1 MIEPR
6 ETDIP
11 VLLLVLVVLP
21 LVTYFLLGKW
31 NEAAKNK
38 ERISSIAQRAV
49 EEALV
54 VEDMAA
60 ASFIP
65 LMPLPNIGSNQCAR
79 CYGPAKTRCSGCKS
93 ARYCSGR
100 CQIIHW
106 RQVHKLECQQLGNS
120 CSSSSPKSAM
130 SEEFTGKA
138 LLDETIDLK
147 LFECRQQPM
156 LENTSSD
163 NVIKHRLSIPA
174 STTTDLITNASVL
187 PIINRRSVDRG
198 TSLKSYN
205 DVSREADGTILECH
219 NPVSSNDVICST
231 LYNSPKKKAS
241 TRHEQRADTVLT
253 ENHDNIFGLLKDTC
267 AHSEC
272 AVQES
277 VIKEMQSH
285 HPFEYG
291 YNCSCSN
298 SSTACS
304 NRTNSRD
311 TQVNLIDAEN
321 LTRKGIT
328 SNDVALGLNH
338 SSERTSMKRSSKCR
352 NILHAQGIKLHKS
365 PKSGAKTSRE
375 QSCLN
380 LDIKVARIKDNG
392 PLLGSNGG
400 ASLGITR
407 VVGLAK
413 SSRPEQQEHME
424 ENVER
429 CKKVKM
435 LFPYEEFVRCY
446 HFEVLNL
453 SPRGLVNC
461 GNSCYANAVLQC
473 LVCTK
478 PLTVYLLRRSH
489 SRTCCARDWC
499 LLCELEQHVMMLRES
514 GGPLSPG
521 RILVHIRSISCQ
533 LGDGSQE
540 DAHEFLRLLVTSM
553 QSICLVG
560 VEGEN
565 MVDSR
570 LQDTIF
576 IQHTF
581 GGRLMSKVKC
591 LRCHHESVRYENIM
605 DLSLEIF
612 GWVESLEDAL
622 TQFTSPEDLDGENMY
637 RCGRCAAYVL
647 ARKQLR
653 IQEAPN
659 ILTIILKRFQVGN
672 YGKINKCITFPEMLD
687 MIPFMT
693 GTDDIPPLYMLY
705 GVVVHLDTLNASFSG
720 HYISYV
726 KDLQGN
732 WFRIDDAEVQPAE
745 MTQVMTEGAY
755 ILFYMRSS
763 PRPTKACTRKTTRYR
778 TPGIQKHWPSK
789 PQKSSV
795 QERSEVS
802 NNFVCSEPSLVW
814 RSDPNCGGILRSENR
829 NGGAPTS
836 SDCSLFTSSDD
847 ACFTTESTRDSFST
861 VDNFDASNVDPISSI
876 FNSLYSSQRSVSCS
890 MFPRS
895 KPETRFV
902 SERRGYVLDS
912 HLPNRRDEGGN
923 HGSVTCGAH
932 VNYGKRKGPQ
942 TCSLHCKI

>member
-1 MIEPR
+1 MLEPR

-11 VLLLVLVVLP
+11 VLLLFLVVLP

-31 NEAAKNK
+31 NESAKNK
-38 ERISSIAQRAV
+38 ERISLIAQRAV

-54 VEDMAA
+54 VEDMSS
-60 ASFIP
+60 ASGFP
-65 LMPLPNIGSNQCAR
+65 LVPLPNIRSNQCAR
-79 CYGPAKTRCSGCKS
+79 CSGPATTRCAQCKS

-120 CSSSSPKSAM
+120 CSSSSPKSAI

-147 LFECRQQPM
+147 LFEYRQQPT

-163 NVIKHRLSIPA
+163 NVINHRLSIQA
-174 STTTDLITNASVL
+174 STTSDLITNASGL
-187 PIINRRSVDRG
+187 PIINRRSVDKG
-198 TSLKSYN
+198 TYLKSDN
-205 DVSREADGTILECH
+205 DMSREADGAISEYH
-219 NPVSSNDVICST
+219 DPAFSNDVICST
-231 LYNSPKKKAS
+231 LLYNSPRKKAS
-241 TRHEQRADTVLT
+241 TRHMQRGDPVLT
-253 ENHDNIFGLLKDTC
+253 ENHGNIAAPLKHAH

-272 AVQES
+272 AVRES

-291 YNCSCSN
+291 CNCSRSN
-298 SSTACS
+298 SSTVCS
-304 NRTNSRD
+304 NQTNSRD
-311 TQVNLIDAEN
+311 NQVNLIDAEN
-321 LTRKGIT
+321 LPRKGIK
-328 SNDVALGLNH
+328 SNNEAPGLYH

-352 NILHAQGIKLHKS
+352 NSLHAQGTKLYKS

-375 QSCLN
+375 QSFSY
-380 LDIKVARIKDNG
+380 LDIKGHIADESTLARIKDNG
-392 PLLGSNGG
+392 SLLGSNGD

-407 VVGLAK
+407 VVGLVK
-413 SSRPEQQEHME
+413 SPRPEQQEQLE

-429 CKKVKM
+429 HKKVKM

-446 HFEVLNL
+446 HYEVLNL

-478 PLTVYLLRRSH
+478 PLTIYLLRRSH

-499 LLCELEQHVMMLRES
+499 LLCELEQHAMMLRES
-514 GGPLSPG
+514 GGPLSSN

-553 QSICLVG
+553 QSICLEG
-560 VEGEN
+560 IGGEN
-565 MVDSR
+565 VVDPR
-570 LQDTIF
+570 QQDTTF

-581 GGRLMSKVKC
+581 GGRLMSKVNC

-637 RCGRCAAYVL
+637 RCGRCAAYVR

-659 ILTIILKRFQVGN
+659 ILTIILKRFQEGN

-745 MTQVMTEGAY
+745 MTQVMLEGAY

-763 PRPTKACTRKTTRYR
+763 PRPTKACTRKITRYE
-778 TPGIQKHWPSK
+778 TPGIRKHWPSK

-795 QERSEVS
+795 RERSEVS
-802 NNFVCSEPSLVW
+802 YNFVSSEPSLVW
-814 RSDPNCGGILRSENR
+814 RSNPNCGGILRRENR
-829 NGGAPTS
+829 NGGAPIVETYVKEFSDATS
-836 SDCSLFTSSDD
+836 TDWSLFTSSDD
-847 ACFTTESTRDSFST
+847 ASFTTESTRDSFST
-861 VDNFDASNVDPISSI
+861 VDTFDASNVNPISSI
-876 FNSLYSSQRSVSCS
+876 FNSMYSSQRRVSCS
-890 MFPRS
+890 IFPGS
-895 KPETRFV
+895 KPGTRFV

-912 HLPNRRDEGGN
+912 HLHTRRRLWKA
-923 HGSVTCGAH
+923 C
-932 VNYGKRKGPQ
+932 Q
-942 TCSLHCKI
+942 C